1 MPSVRRTPQG
11 TFRPHVSPGRPVL
24 PVQRVGVRQA
34 CGHDRRR
41 VGVQEVHPGREQGT
55 EGEALGVPDELF
67 ARIVARAR
75 DQAVPL
81 MRALLMSHAQG
92 NVDHKLKEIIRI
104 LLARFAKDKY
114 FASLR
119 CTKARDMGL
128 TEKRIDEGCFAYED
142 DSKGFSEAEKCALR
156 YADLMF
162 LDANQLDKTF
172 YDEMKKHWSEA
183 QIIELGAFIAFHY
196 GMQMFMRSL
205 GAVSLARHTRTEDP
219 I

>member
-1 MPSVRRTPQG
+1 MTRITP
-11 TFRPHVSPGRPVL
+11 L
-24 PVQRVGVRQA
+24 PWEAITDPELQA
-34 CGHDRRR
+34 LMA
-41 VGVQEVHPGREQGT
+41 

-92 NVDHKLKEIIRI
+92 NVDHKLKEVIRI

-119 CTKARDMGL
+119 STKARDMGL

-142 DSKGFSEAEKCALR
+142 ESKGFSEAEKCALR

-183 QIIELGAFIAFHY
+183 QIMELGAFIAFHY
-196 GMQMFMRSL
+196 GN
-205 GAVSLARHTRTEDP
+205 AVSLGRHTRTGDP

>member
-1 MPSVRRTPQG
+1 VGGR
-11 TFRPHVSPGRPVL
+11 SPGTRLAFELARGL
-24 PVQRVGVRQA
+24 PSLCA
-34 CGHDRRR
+34 A
-41 VGVQEVHPGREQGT
+41 RELLAPIYGWFT
-55 EGEALGVPDELF
+55 EGFD
-67 ARIVARAR
+67 
-75 DQAVPL
+75 
-81 MRALLMSHAQG
+81 
-92 NVDHKLKEIIRI
+92 
-104 LLARFAKDKY
+104 
-114 FASLR
+114 
-119 CTKARDMGL
+119 TARDMGL

-183 QIIELGAFIAFHY
+183 QIMELGAFIAFHY

-205 GAVSLARHTRTEDP
+205 DAVSLARHTRTGDP